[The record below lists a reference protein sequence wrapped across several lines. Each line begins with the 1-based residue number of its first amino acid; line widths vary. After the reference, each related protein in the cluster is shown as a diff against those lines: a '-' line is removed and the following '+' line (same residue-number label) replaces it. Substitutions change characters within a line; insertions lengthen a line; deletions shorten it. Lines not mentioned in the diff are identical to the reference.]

1 MKTLKTTL
9 KNIYRHKFM
18 AIGTIITISLV
29 IMIFNILQ
37 AISAT
42 AQDYLHKMDQKIEF
56 QVFLKQETPVNAI
69 NKLLD
74 TIKSQQNV
82 TDSSLTTPNIALEK
96 VNEYYPKT
104 VEILNSMEI
113 SNPLPYSIKFKTTNL
128 ETGQAILK
136 EIKTSQYQQ
145 YLVRDNVK
153 NKNQET
159 ITQVINKILNINKII
174 ASITQLLIISF
185 LISSSI
191 IIFNSIKT
199 SLHNRRKEL
208 VIMKF
213 MGANLAQ
220 IKAPYV
226 LEGILIGILSTSMG
240 LGLFMSIDHLTNIK
254 LNYIPE
260 TQNMLIQLAST
271 VVIGYICSK
280 LTTNKHLKTLPIHID
295 E

>member
-56 QVFLKQETPVNAI
+56 QVFLKQETPVDAI

-128 ETGQAILK
+128 EAGQAILK
-136 EIKTSQYQQ
+136 EIKASQYQQ

-226 LEGILIGILSTSMG
+226 LEGILIGILSTSTG

-254 LNYIPE
+254 LNYIPD